1 MQEARRG
8 EAEGRE
14 AGEVRSGGIGG
25 GGLVFSFP
33 FVAAWPRCFGSTARS
48 LVGWLV
54 GSWVLGCFHSTSTP
68 CSFSVLVN
76 VRYSE

>member
-33 FVAAWPRCFGSTARS
+33 FVAAWPRCFDSTARS

-54 GSWVLGCFHSTSTP
+54 GSWVFPRPLHP

-76 VRYSE
+76 LRYSE